1 MVYLECP
8 HCEET
13 TEHQILT
20 LTNNKVT
27 VRCTE
32 CMLEWKGKIV
42 MDEEQDVLT

>member
-13 TEHQILT
+13 TEHQILS
-20 LTNNKVT
+20 LTNDKVV

-32 CMLEWKGKIV
+32 CVLEWKGKIV
-42 MDEEQDVLT
+42 MDEDQDTLT